1 MKHPLRKKEINSIYE
16 LLKLYRNKICVVRE
30 GMTEDEEDS
39 YPCKDCPFNSH
50 TNCLLKVWVHK
61 KGLKI

>member
-1 MKHPLRKKEINSIYE
+1 MKPPLRKKEIDSIYK
-16 LLKLYRNKICVVRE
+16 LLKLYRDKICVVRE
-30 GMTEDEEDS
+30 GMTEDEKNS

-50 TNCLLKVWVHK
+50 NMCLLKLWIHK